1 MNKSVLIS
9 IQPKSCELIASG
21 KKTIE
26 VRKTA
31 PKLETPFK
39 CYIYQ
44 SHGKKRDYFSR
55 QIQEYFNQGK
65 VIGEFVCDRIS
76 KYNTNCFDGEDSLKT
91 TTCLDDAEIMDYVG
105 YLDKSFY
112 LWYITDL
119 KIYDKPKELWEFNY
133 LCTGKKCSKCQ
144 YEVRE
149 ELPFG
154 KIGVCCGR
162 YHITRPFQSWGYV
175 EELSE

>member
-1 MNKSVLIS
+1 M
-9 IQPKSCELIASG
+9 
-21 KKTIE
+21 
-26 VRKTA
+26 
-31 PKLETPFK
+31 
-39 CYIYQ
+39 
-44 SHGKKRDYFSR
+44 
-55 QIQEYFNQGK
+55 
-65 VIGEFVCDRIS
+65 CDRIS